1 VAAHALEEIL
11 AQFPDVFPIYGDD
24 DTLLAAGPWDQVL
37 RLALELRRDFRN
49 TVRIPSEKL
58 AFFAGMVLEHPA
70 ANLRSAVD
78 HAYAELARAQG
89 AGGDIEGCIAAFEEI
104 LPWTAAKDVA
114 DRGFEMASWLKE
126 DRMSS
131 SALRRIGEL
140 HRLSRG
146 SGPDANHW
154 KLRYLP
160 LLIWQARDAD
170 RLLRRKILRL
180 AADAEQW
187 KNTGL
192 VTELAFLAAPVRA
205 KGDPAKAGGE

>member
-1 VAAHALEEIL
+1 
-11 AQFPDVFPIYGDD
+11 
-24 DTLLAAGPWDQVL
+24 
-37 RLALELRRDFRN
+37 
-49 TVRIPSEKL
+49 
-58 AFFAGMVLEHPA
+58 MVLEHPA

-78 HAYAELARAQG
+78 HAYAELSRAQS
-89 AGGDIEGCIAAFEEI
+89 AGGEIGGGIAAFGET
-104 LPWTAAKDVA
+104 LPWPAAKDVT

-126 DRMSS
+126 GRMSS

-146 SGPDANHW
+146 RGSTPDANQRDLNQW

-180 AADAEQW
+180 ATDSEQW
-187 KNTGL
+187 QHTGL

-205 KGDPAKAGGE
+205 KGDPAPSSASALGTPAKAGGE

>member
-1 VAAHALEEIL
+1 
-11 AQFPDVFPIYGDD
+11 
-24 DTLLAAGPWDQVL
+24 
-37 RLALELRRDFRN
+37 
-49 TVRIPSEKL
+49 
-58 AFFAGMVLEHPA
+58 MVLEHPA
-70 ANLRSAVD
+70 AHLSSAVD
-78 HAYAELARAQG
+78 HAYAELSRAQS
-89 AGGDIEGCIAAFEEI
+89 AGGDIAGCLAAFCEI
-104 LPWTAAKDVA
+104 LPWAAAKGVA

-140 HRLSRG
+140 HRLSLGIG
-146 SGPDANHW
+146 STVGSTPDANPRGLNQW

-180 AADAEQW
+180 AADSEQW
-187 KNTGL
+187 QNTGL

-205 KGDPAKAGGE
+205 SGDPAKAGGDPAKAGGDPAKAGGARRKPEENDG